1 MRRFLVMSLALLLG
15 GCDLNEPADPEG
27 QGAWLTLG
35 RNGVASAFI
44 RFDSGETE
52 KWTAP
57 FTTRFVGDGQS
68 LEIILKTERCGDMQ
82 FLSVLGSDE
91 LKRISN
97 SPVAG
102 RALPC
107 RLNSA
112 DAPRWTL
119 LTKVV
124 NSKQE

>member
-1 MRRFLVMSLALLLG
+1 MLFRS
-15 GCDLNEPADPEG
+15 
-27 QGAWLTLG
+27 
-35 RNGVASAFI
+35 
-44 RFDSGETE
+44 
-52 KWTAP
+52 
-57 FTTRFVGDGQS
+57 TTRFVGDGQS

-97 SPVAG
+97 SPAAG

>member
-15 GCDLNEPADPEG
+15 GCALNAPADPEG

-35 RNGVASAFI
+35 RTGVASAFI

-57 FTTRFVGDGQS
+57 FTTTFGADGKS
-68 LEIILKTERCGDMQ
+68 LTIILKTERCGDMQ
-82 FLSVLGSDE
+82 FLSVLGSDD
-91 LKRISN
+91 LKLILQG
-97 SPVAG
+97 PAAA
-102 RALPC
+102 RAIPC

-112 DAPRWTL
+112 NAPRWKL

-124 NSKQE
+124 NSKQG

>member
-15 GCDLNEPADPEG
+15 GCDLNEPADHEG

-35 RNGVASAFI
+35 RTGVASAFI

-97 SPVAG
+97 SPAAG
-102 RALPC
+102 CAVPC
-107 RLNSA
+107 
-112 DAPRWTL
+112 
-119 LTKVV
+119 
-124 NSKQE
+124 